1 MSRSGPNLAR
11 RSDLKA
17 ALKRTKPDDVLT
29 LDACAVLWG
38 VVKTRF
44 VNVRN
49 DIEATIGWP
58 QARPGPR
65 NSFLYPA
72 GEAIEKMLAYE
83 MRHDE
88 LANERQQRID
98 KILGRTRRVGSKSA
112 SDGYAMPVNEMATIH
127 RLATEIEVRERNQ
140 RLYIPAAE
148 VSATC
153 GEVFAI
159 FSEFC
164 SDLDNRCDPN
174 GELPAETR
182 KRIRALG
189 ADLQLRIHGEMKD
202 LLEAD
207 ANPGSTQLAGS
218 RGAARS
224 ARRASPRR

>member
-1 MSRSGPNLAR
+1 MAKSGPNLAR

-17 ALKRTKPDDVLT
+17 ALKRAGTDDLLT

-58 QARPGPR
+58 QPQPGPR

-72 GEAIEKMLAYE
+72 KEAIEKMLAYE
-83 MRHDE
+83 MRHDD
-88 LANERQQRID
+88 LAADRQKRID
-98 KILGRTRRVGSKSA
+98 KILGRTRRVGSKSP

-164 SDLDNRCDPN
+164 GDLDNRCDPN

-182 KRIRALG
+182 RRIRELG
-189 ADLQLRIHGEMKD
+189 FDLQLRIHGEIKE
-202 LLEAD
+202 LLAAD
-207 ANPGSTQLAGS
+207 ADTGSTDLARNRAPANRS
-218 RGAARS
+218 RRAS
-224 ARRASPRR
+224 ARR